1 MKLLLIIL
9 LPVLVFAQQKNVT
22 TVDKV
27 ELTKYSGLWYEI
39 ARIPNSFQEDCVSGT
54 TAKYSLTDDG
64 EIKVLN
70 SCREADGRL
79 NTAEGVARVVD
90 KKTNSKL
97 QVSFV
102 SLFGWNLFWGDYW
115 IIGLDGNYKWAIV
128 GHPKRK
134 YGWILSRTPTLDET
148 TMTTINKI
156 LFDNGYDPQK
166 FVKSV
171 QMSMKNK

>member
-9 LPVLVFAQQKNVT
+9 LPVLAFAQQKNVT
-22 TVDKV
+22 TVDEV
-27 ELTKYSGLWYEI
+27 DLAKYTGLWYEI

-54 TAKYSLTDDG
+54 TAKYSLNDDG

-70 SCREADGRL
+70 SCMEADGSL

-90 KKTNSKL
+90 KKIKAKL

-102 SLFGWNLFWGDYW
+102 SLFGWQLFWGDYW
-115 IIGLDGNYKWAIV
+115 IIGLDENYKWAIV

-134 YGWILSRTPTLDET
+134 YGWILSRTPKLDEA

-156 LFDNGYDPQK
+156 LFDNGYEPQK
-166 FVKSV
+166 FVKSE
-171 QMSMKNK
+171 QMNRGNK